1 MTRLRD
7 KLLPLFESHR
17 RDGVSQTLRSSRE
30 LSRSAASH
38 PLHSAIA
45 PDRCSGI
52 VQILHGLRDEL
63 LPLFVPADF
72 FTALSQPFTLEALA
86 SP

>member
-7 KLLPLFESHR
+7 ELLLLFEFNR
-17 RDGVSQTLRSSRE
+17 FGANSQALRSSRE

-38 PLHSAIA
+38 QLHSAIA
-45 PDRCSGI
+45 SDRCSGTA
-52 VQILHGLRDEL
+52 QILHRLRDEL
-63 LPLFVPADF
+63 LPVFEPADF